1 MNNKKYKRTLWGFLL
16 TALFAIIFVVVVICI
31 IPFVIC
37 NDLLFGPVRGW
48 NYNYRIFANAFRFC
62 YFFLGIQNKQYYE
75 YDHDRT
81 KKYVF
86 VLNHISFF
94 DIPEMLIGIKQPIR
108 ILAKRGPDKIPVFG
122 YYYRKSTVMVDRS
135 SNESRLKS
143 IQLLRKYLDKGI
155 SILICP
161 EGTFN
166 MTNKPLK
173 EFYDGAFKIAI
184 DTQTNIKPVVIL
196 DTFDRLHYDYN
207 LIDNGISRIVY
218 LEEVS
223 VQGLTGSDVPVLK
236 EKVYKIMEDALI
248 RYRATWIAPEFL
260 TT

>member
-1 MNNKKYKRTLWGFLL
+1 MNKKKHKRTLWGFFL
-16 TALFAIIFVVVVICI
+16 TALFAIIFVVVVIFI
-31 IPFVIC
+31 IPFVIV
-37 NDLLFGPVRGW
+37 NDLVFDPVKGW
-48 NYNYRIFANAFRFC
+48 NSNYKIFAHAFRFC

-75 YDHDRT
+75 YDHDPA

-135 SNESRLKS
+135 NNESRLKS
-143 IQLLRKYLDKGI
+143 LLLLRKYLDQGV

-223 VQGLTGSDVPVLK
+223 VQGLTGEEVQLLK

-248 RYRATWIAPEFL
+248 RYRASWIDRVYL
-260 TT
+260 TN